1 MIKVAIHQ
9 PNFFP
14 WMGYF
19 HKIANCNTFVYLDDV
34 QFSNGSVTGRTKIMV
49 NDKPSW
55 LSIPIHWSF
64 GYKINE
70 VKVKQG

>member
-34 QFSNGSVTGRTKIMV
+34 QFSGGSVTGRAKIMV
-49 NDKPSW
+49 KQMED
-55 LSIPIHWSF
+55 PIEKLM
-64 GYKINE
+64 KIIRN
-70 VKVKQG
+70 